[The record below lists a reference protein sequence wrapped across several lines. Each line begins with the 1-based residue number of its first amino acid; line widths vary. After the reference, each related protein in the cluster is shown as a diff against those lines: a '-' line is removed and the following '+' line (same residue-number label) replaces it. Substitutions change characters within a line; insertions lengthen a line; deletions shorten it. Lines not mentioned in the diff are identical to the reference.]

1 MATAGGAA
9 YSQNMQ
15 LWTELD
21 RPDPEKFHAWVEM
34 LSTLHDGA
42 NNRVNAETSFTQL
55 RRPLNQATVALVSTA
70 GVHVDDQVPFD
81 VSSTAGD
88 PSFRLIPDDV
98 DQDRASA
105 GEDTVNGADKTEM
118 LGFET
123 VDTQDDTPE
132 ARPTEEEK
140 EDPAVG
146 GHRRVVQVMV
156 FYDDDTFTSYR
167 PNH

>member
-1 MATAGGAA
+1 MLGTGPMYEQMGRGGTGDLFDAA
-9 YSQNMQ
+9 
-15 LWTELD
+15 
-21 RPDPEKFHAWVEM
+21 
-34 LSTLHDGA
+34 
-42 NNRVNAETSFTQL
+42 
-55 RRPLNQATVALVSTA
+55 
-70 GVHVDDQVPFD
+70 
-81 VSSTAGD
+81 
-88 PSFRLIPDDV
+88 IPDNV
-98 DQDRASA
+98 DQDRALA
-105 GEDTVNGADKTEM
+105 GEDTVNGAGKTEM

-140 EDPAVG
+140 VDPAVG